1 MQLTRTSRALKCWMS
16 LRYFG
21 VDAFRAAIDRAL
33 DLAELAAARVE
44 GSDALELMAPPSL
57 GIVCFRRRF
66 PGEPDAVDARNARLV
81 AALEDSGLAL
91 VSSTR
96 LDGRYAIRLCVLN
109 HTTAAK
115 DVEDTLDFLETAEIS
130 AGPAPAPE
138 SHERERDVSSSWV
151 FAELAGD
158 PDVALLPLFHG
169 LTPEELERVRAR
181 AEEKTVEAGEALVA
195 QWELSKEF
203 FVLVAREGEPG
214 SRFFVVADGE
224 LDVVCGETRV
234 PSLGRCDG
242 FGEIALLDDCPR
254 TPTVTARTKGLL
266 YALERDDFLT
276 AVAGNTQAAGEARR
290 LADERLARAAPPL
303 VAGHEGSAL
312 P

>member
-203 FVLVAREGEPG
+203 FVLVEGEADIE
-214 SRFFVVADGE
+214 VDGE
-224 LDVVCGETRV
+224 RVDAIGAGEFFGELGALDWGA
-234 PSLGRCDG
+234 G
-242 FGEIALLDDCPR
+242 FGYSR
-254 TPTVTARTKGLL
+254 TATVRATKRSRVLVMSGGGLGSVMREL
-266 YALERDDFLT
+266 PIVESRIRA
-276 AVAGNTQAAGEARR
+276 AVAQRLPRR
-290 LADERLARAAPPL
+290 R
-303 VAGHEGSAL
+303 G
-312 P
+312 